1 MKFKQK
7 LNESYDD
14 ITEILKSRFKT
25 YGDLMNYINTIK
37 PSIFG
42 SVQPKSKKEL
52 KQIIK
57 ETVEREG
64 NNADLNFIDTSLI
77 TDMSLLF
84 KNMSGFNGKID
95 KWDTSKVTDM
105 TLMFDYAKSFNQ
117 PIGDWDT
124 SRVKSMDR
132 MFFNAES
139 FNQPIGN
146 WNTSKVTC
154 MYGMFKGTKSFN
166 QSLDDW
172 ETSKVTDM
180 GEMFEGSKIEK
191 TENFPYWF
199 DENKQ

>member
-25 YGDLMNYINTIK
+25 YSDLMNYIKTIG

-95 KWDTSKVTDM
+95 KWDTSNVTDM
-105 TLMFDYAKSFNQ
+105 TLMFDYARSFNQPIGNWNTSNVKNMDYMFLNAESFNQ

-124 SRVKSMDR
+124 S
-132 MFFNAES
+132 
-139 FNQPIGN
+139 
-146 WNTSKVTC
+146 KVTC
-154 MYGMFKGTKSFN
+154 MYGMFQGAKSFN

-191 TENFPYWF
+191 TEEFPYWF